1 VILVDAGPLVAF
13 VDRRDKHHG
22 ACVKVFR
29 ELREAVGTVWPA
41 LTEAM
46 YLLADLPR
54 GQDAVWDIIERGAVR
69 IAPLDGAD
77 VPRIRELM
85 KKYGDRPMDMAD
97 AALVRVAERE
107 RIRRVFTVDRAD
119 FSVYRLSGGRRLVL
133 LP

>member
-1 VILVDAGPLVAF
+1 MILVDAGPLVAF

-22 ACVKVFR
+22 ACVKVFH
-29 ELREAVGTVWPA
+29 ELRESLGTVWPA

-46 YLLADLPR
+46 YLLADLPP
-54 GQDAVWDIIERGAVR
+54 GQEAVWDILERGAVR
-69 IAPLDGAD
+69 ILSLDRGD

-85 KKYGDRPMDMAD
+85 KKYADRQMDMAD

-107 RIRRVFTVDRAD
+107 GLRRVFTVDRAD
-119 FSVYRLSGGRRLVL
+119 FSVYRLAGGRRLAL